1 MVRQQAENIVPDP
14 LSPQQAE
21 DLLDLVDVIRD
32 PIHGDV
38 RLTALE
44 RHPNRLARISTSSRH
59 QSVGHDLCC
68 LPRGSP
74 QQVHAFDRHVAC
86 LFPDA
91 DYM

>member
-44 RHPNRLARISTSSRH
+44 RHLTLIRK
-59 QSVGHDLCC
+59 
-68 LPRGSP
+68 
-74 QQVHAFDRHVAC
+74 
-86 LFPDA
+86 
-91 DYM
+91 